1 MENEQGTAFASEMRE
16 RMQGM
21 QVTRVRGEGE
31 MQSGGEGR
39 EEQGERERGRK
50 EGGESWCGGNLTR
63 CNTWILVF

>member
-31 MQSGGEGR
+31 MQSGAEGR
-39 EEQGERERGRK
+39 EEQGERDRGERK
-50 EGGESWCGGNLTR
+50 GERAGAGET
-63 CNTWILVF
+63 